1 MKTVWTKG
9 KDKQEVD
16 DIRST
21 FKASIVIRARLAE
34 ILDAKI
40 VSKERACMDTEEY
53 DCANWAYKQADAQG
67 YKRALSEIISLIND
81 K

>member
-21 FKASIVIRARLAE
+21 FKASLIIRARLAE
-34 ILDAKI
+34 ILDGK
-40 VSKERACMDTEEY
+40 VSVAERASMDADNY
-53 DCANWAYKQADAQG
+53 DCPNWAYKQADAQG
-67 YKRALSEIISLIND
+67 YKRALSEIISLIMD

>member
-21 FKASIVIRARLAE
+21 FRASLIIRARLAE
-34 ILDAKI
+34 ILDGKVGAT
-40 VSKERACMDTEEY
+40 ERACMDADNY

-67 YKRALSEIISLIND
+67 YKRALSEIISLIMD